1 MPAAAGRMPAV
12 PKTKEP
18 DWTILHNKLPPT
30 QRVGLVRPPPAAA
43 GSSSHSSFC
52 EEVFSAV
59 VGIVNPGRRDRHDG
73 HSRMRWTGQIF
84 WLLAY
89 DACAAPHLLPA
100 FTFEMLFDDRP
111 YGKSY
116 PVTAA
121 QLLPSLTGFL
131 ATIHFFKLA
140 KNRDED

>member
-52 EEVFSAV
+52 EEVCSAV
-59 VGIVNPGRRDRHDG
+59 LGIVHPGRRDPHDA
-73 HSRMRWTGQIF
+73 HSRMRWIGQIV

-89 DACAAPHLLPA
+89 DACAAPHLLP
-100 FTFEMLFDDRP
+100 D
-111 YGKSY
+111 
-116 PVTAA
+116 VTA
-121 QLLPSLTGFL
+121 LPWRPRMPAGP
-131 ATIHFFKLA
+131 
-140 KNRDED
+140 NQ